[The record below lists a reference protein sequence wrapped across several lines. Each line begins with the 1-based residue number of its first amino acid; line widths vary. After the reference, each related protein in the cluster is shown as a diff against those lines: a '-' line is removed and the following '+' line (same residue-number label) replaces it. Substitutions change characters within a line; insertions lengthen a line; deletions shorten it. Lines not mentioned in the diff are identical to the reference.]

1 MPNSIKFNFIVI
13 SFFFK
18 RNIKNYFNKKNLN
31 DEKYS
36 FLFDKPLADEYICF
50 DCETTGLNPEIDD
63 IVSIG
68 AVLIKDNTIV
78 SSKRFVRYVK
88 PKSCNLSENSIKVHH
103 IRECDLEDALDI
115 EDVVLEFI
123 DFIGNRT
130 LVGYFLDFDIRMI
143 NKYLKPKIG
152 INLPNKTI
160 EVSAVY
166 HDFKIELIPQ
176 GFIDLRFNTI
186 LEELDIPSFGVHDS
200 FNDALM
206 TSMIFLKLKN
216 TPNVKIN

>member
-1 MPNSIKFNFIVI
+1 MF
-13 SFFFK
+13 
-18 RNIKNYFNKKNLN
+18 RNIKNYFNKKNLS

-68 AVLIKDNTIV
+68 AVLIKDNIIV

-115 EDVVLEFI
+115 ENVVLEFI

-130 LVGYFLDFDIRMI
+130 LVGYFLDFDIRMV

-206 TSMIFLKLKN
+206 TAMIFLKLKN